1 MNDLEN
7 IDECLRWMKSG
18 RAVRIRWPS
27 GSTLWTRFDN
37 ETGKPVARAENVFF
51 GGASIP
57 LVGRHRADIVQ
68 DQSPASVELENLIT
82 ANS

>member
-18 RAVRIRWPS
+18 RAVRVRWPS

-57 LVGRHRADIVQ
+57 LGGRHRADIVQ